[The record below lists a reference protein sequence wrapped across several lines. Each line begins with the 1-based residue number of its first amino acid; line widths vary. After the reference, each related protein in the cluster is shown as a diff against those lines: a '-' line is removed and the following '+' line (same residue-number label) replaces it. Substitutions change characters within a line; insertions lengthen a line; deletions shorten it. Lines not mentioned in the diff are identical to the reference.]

1 MNVEKINVAKQKNS
15 KKYCHKGIGSNL
27 QKQYWYRQY
36 FMPKYC
42 YRYWRQFSQ
51 VC

>member
-15 KKYCHKGIGSNL
+15 KKYCHNNIAIGIGSNL

-42 YRYWRQFSQ
+42 YRY
-51 VC
+51 